1 MRLFVDTAD
10 LAEIEKIAAWGVL
23 AGVTTN
29 PTLLG
34 QVAGDP
40 DDIYRHICD
49 LVGGPVS
56 AEVVAGDQ
64 KVMVSEGKRLAAI
77 HKHIVVKLPM
87 SPEALTA
94 TKELS
99 AEGIRVNMTLVFTA
113 PQAMLAAA
121 SGAWCVSPFLG
132 RYDDIGEDGLGHLTE
147 IVEAFANSD
156 HDCQVLA
163 ASIRSPLHVMDAAR
177 VGADIATI
185 PPKVFQQMLTHPLTT
200 SGIEKFNA
208 DAAARAA
215 AAPAKTTK
223 KKA

>member
-10 LAEIEKIAAWGVL
+10 LHEIETIAAWGVL

-34 QVAGDP
+34 QVEGDP
-40 DDIYRHICD
+40 DDIYRHLCE

-56 AEVVAGDQ
+56 AEVVVADRDE
-64 KVMVSEGKRLAAI
+64 MVKEGTRLAAI

-87 SPEALTA
+87 SPEALSATA
-94 TKELS
+94 ALAAKK
-99 AEGIRVNMTLVFTA
+99 IRVNMTLVFTA

-156 HDCQVLA
+156 HDCLVLA
-163 ASIRSPLHVMDAAR
+163 ASIRSPLHVMEAAR

-185 PPKVFQQMLTHPLTT
+185 PPKVFQQMLTHPLTA

-208 DAAARAA
+208 DAAARAS
-215 AAPAKTTK
+215 KTTK
-223 KKA
+223 KK